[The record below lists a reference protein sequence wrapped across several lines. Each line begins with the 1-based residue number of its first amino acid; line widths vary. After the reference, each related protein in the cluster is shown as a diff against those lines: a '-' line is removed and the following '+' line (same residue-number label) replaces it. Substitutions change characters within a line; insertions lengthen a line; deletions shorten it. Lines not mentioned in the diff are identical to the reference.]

1 MKKVLLASGCSF
13 TFEDWNWP
21 GHLSDE
27 YNLKV
32 VNVGMGS
39 QGNGLIA
46 RKLIYT
52 LNKLLKEYKPE
63 EILVGVMWS
72 GTDRHEFYREYYVN
86 SLSWG
91 GYPNGYDGVKN
102 PTSVI
107 DNKPY
112 WYIINHH
119 WKNKESLDYYKNF
132 HTVIQGM
139 VLSLE
144 HIMRTQM
151 FLEKLGVDYFMST
164 YINIF
169 EDNKLMNN
177 DEVLYLYNQINFDY
191 FLPVKGCY
199 EWVKD
204 NHKTLGF
211 NPPDNN
217 NYIGIHPTS
226 FGHKMFVNEI
236 ITPFL
241 LEKKII

>member
-1 MKKVLLASGCSF
+1 
-13 TFEDWNWP
+13 
-21 GHLSDE
+21 
-27 YNLKV
+27 
-32 VNVGMGS
+32 
-39 QGNGLIA
+39 
-46 RKLIYT
+46 
-52 LNKLLKEYKPE
+52 
-63 EILVGVMWS
+63 
-72 GTDRHEFYREYYVN
+72 
-86 SLSWG
+86 
-91 GYPNGYDGVKN
+91 
-102 PTSVI
+102 
-107 DNKPY
+107 
-112 WYIINHH
+112 
-119 WKNKESLDYYKNF
+119 
-132 HTVIQGM
+132 
-139 VLSLE
+139 
-144 HIMRTQM
+144 M